1 MKKALKKLGVV
12 IGCRDLVVAV
22 MEDDSNAG
30 TIYKDDIHSLPGVIE
45 VALTAQ
51 VTDENLAADDV
62 PLYEVLTS
70 LDGFDLS
77 MTVASVGADGRA
89 LLLGSKID
97 ANGVLIEASDDA
109 APYVAVGFKTAR
121 SDGSDD
127 YIWLYKGKFAQGD
140 STFRTKER
148 GQVNWQTPVLTGTFM
163 PRVSDKQIRA
173 IVNSEE
179 EAAAAILATF
189 FDEVYAASTATA
201 HKLTYRMT
209 GDIPADNE
217 AMASVSVMVPDGTEV
232 TVLAEPDTEATEH
245 GSTSGT
251 FAFGGWT
258 PPSGVTVT
266 AGKFTMP
273 AGNVTFTG
281 AWTFTPGN

>member
-1 MKKALKKLGVV
+1 MAKTALKKVGVV
-12 IGCRDLVVAV
+12 IGCRDLVICKMTADV
-22 MEDDSNAG
+22 STG
-30 TIYKDDIHSLPGVIE
+30 TTYETDIHSLPGVIE

-77 MTVASVGADGRA
+77 MTVASVGSDGRA
-89 LLLGSKID
+89 LLLGNTID
-97 ANGVLIEASDDA
+97 TNGVLIEAADDL

-163 PRVSDKQIRA
+163 PRVSDKRIRC
-173 IVNSEE
+173 IVNDQDT
-179 EAAAAILATF
+179 AAATIKATF
-189 FDEVYAASTATA
+189 FDAPYET
-201 HKLTYRMT
+201 
-209 GDIPADNE
+209 
-217 AMASVSVMVPDGTEV
+217 
-232 TVLAEPDTEATEH
+232 
-245 GSTSGT
+245 
-251 FAFGGWT
+251 
-258 PPSGVTVT
+258 
-266 AGKFTMP
+266 
-273 AGNVTFTG
+273 
-281 AWTFTPGN
+281 